1 MASDT
6 SSLTGIFV
14 PNVVPLHGDGQ
25 INEKELRR
33 LVDFLI
39 DRGVNG
45 LYPNGS
51 TGEFLR
57 FTPAERHQIVSI
69 VIDQAAGR
77 VPVMGGAAEPT
88 VAETIRVCEQMANLG
103 ARAAALVS
111 PFYYHVSPEAVYA
124 WFRAIAERSPIDI
137 TLYNIPLFASPIP
150 IDIVDRLAKECPRIV
165 GIKDSSGDIAHMLGM
180 IQHVRQHR
188 PDFKFMTGWDTT
200 LTSMLLSGCDGG
212 TNATANVIPEVMAG
226 IYAAVNQNDLDR
238 AWELQRRITPL
249 FDAMLKLDFPI
260 GFRIATAARGIDV
273 GPSRLPQTGNQ
284 RAAARRFNDEIKDLV
299 ASFRD
304 LIRY

>member
-1 MASDT
+1 MSNT
-6 SSLTGIFV
+6 ESLTGVFV
-14 PNVVPLHGDGQ
+14 PNVVPLHPNGT
-25 INEKELRR
+25 INERELRR

-39 DRGVNG
+39 DRGVSG

-57 FTPAERHQIVSI
+57 FTPAERHQIVS
-69 VIDQAAGR
+69 VVVDQAGGR

-88 VAETIRVCEQMANLG
+88 VDETIRVCEQMAELG

-111 PFYYHVSPEAVYA
+111 PFYYQVSPEGVFA
-124 WFRAIAERSPIDI
+124 WFQQIAERSPIDI

-150 IDIVDRLAKECPRIV
+150 VGVVDRLARECPRIV

-180 IQHVRQHR
+180 IQHVRPHR
-188 PDFKFMTGWDTT
+188 PDFRFMTGWDTT
-200 LTSMLLSGCDGG
+200 LTAMMLSGCDGG
-212 TNATANVIPEVMAG
+212 TNATANVLPEVMSA
-226 IYAAVNQNDLDR
+226 IYAAVRAGDLDR
-238 AWELQRRITPL
+238 AWELQRRIAPL
-249 FDAMLKLDFPI
+249 FDAMLKPDFPI
-260 GFRIATAARGIDV
+260 GFRLATTVRGIDV

-284 RAAARRFNDEIKDLV
+284 KAAARRFYEEIKDLV
-299 ASFRD
+299 GTFRD